1 MTSSFLKN
9 CLQQLVKVC
18 LKNLVGTHLDR
29 LSSAKPFAALME
41 GVLRELQKE
50 TGALDDDRS
59 VIYITTLHMHCLP
72 DFDNNSIIAMTTCA
86 SSA

>member
-1 MTSSFLKN
+1 
-9 CLQQLVKVC
+9 
-18 LKNLVGTHLDR
+18 
-29 LSSAKPFAALME
+29 ME